1 MSDVNL
7 TIYDCDDD
15 GIGNLTD
22 NAVTI
27 NTANDYYFLNNG
39 ACKVYVENTTG
50 VTVTMTIETPNTVA
64 GLAIADKDVTLAT
77 GKADLFGPFA
87 PGAFNDQDR
96 KVHLTFDQA
105 VDVVVVRG

>member
-27 NTANDYYFLNNG
+27 NTANDYYFL
-39 ACKVYVENTTG
+39 
-50 VTVTMTIETPNTVA
+50 M
-64 GLAIADKDVTLAT
+64 
-77 GKADLFGPFA
+77 
-87 PGAFNDQDR
+87 
-96 KVHLTFDQA
+96 TFDQA